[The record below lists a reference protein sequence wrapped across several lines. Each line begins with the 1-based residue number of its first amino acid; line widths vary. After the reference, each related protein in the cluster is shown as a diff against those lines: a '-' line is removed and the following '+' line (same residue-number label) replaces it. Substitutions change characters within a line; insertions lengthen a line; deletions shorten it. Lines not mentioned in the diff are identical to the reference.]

1 MLFKQKQLSL
11 LSPKNVTTFDGDI
24 LQFRSFMTSFKHNI
38 KKRTVNGQN
47 RLFYLEQITRE
58 QAKDLIRSYQHMGG
72 DQGYP
77 MAKRLLHEQF
87 GKE

>member
-11 LSPKNVTTFDGDI
+11 LPPKNVTTFGGDI
-24 LQFRSFMTSFKHNI
+24 LQFRSFMTCFEHNI
-38 KKRTVNGQN
+38 KKRTANGQD

-58 QAKDLIRSYQHMGG
+58 QAKELIRSYQHKVG